1 MTPRVVYCLRSRVGA
16 REGVVSVQRLDLLA
30 PSGGRVT
37 VVLPADAPVSSVAS
51 GVRFAGGSFGTGFQ
65 IGPRGYHD
73 FACTYV
79 APAQQQG
86 RLLVHGREV
95 VVAEADDKESS
106 VATLM
111 GTYHELMTV
120 YAGPAPRRD
129 RVFALFSSLQIA
141 DHVGGMV
148 VKPSSATL
156 LDTMTEHIV
165 VVVKDYGS
173 VAVPGPRQALALVP
187 KHAGARTRYG
197 EVWKVPY
204 PGAEGSTT
212 ASRHS
217 FILGCPAGMA
227 EIHLAETT
235 ATTESQR
242 LSWLNEINVAW
253 HGMS

>member
-1 MTPRVVYCLRSRVGA
+1 M
-16 REGVVSVQRLDLLA
+16 SVQQLDLLA
-30 PSGGRVT
+30 PSGRRVT
-37 VVLPADAPVSSVAS
+37 VVLSADAPVSSVAA

-73 FACTYV
+73 FACAHV
-79 APAQQQG
+79 APAAQRE

-95 VVAEADDKESS
+95 VVAEANDKESS

-129 RVFALFSSLQIA
+129 RVFALFSSLQIE

-148 VKPSSATL
+148 IKPRSATL
-156 LDTMTEHIV
+156 LDTMTEHLM
-165 VVVKDYGS
+165 VVVKDHGS
-173 VAVPGPRQALALVP
+173 VAIPGPRQALALVP
-187 KHAGARTRYG
+187 KHAGARTKHG

-204 PGAEGSTT
+204 PGAEGSTK

-217 FILGCPAGMA
+217 FILGCTAGMA
-227 EIHLAETT
+227 EVHLADTT

-242 LSWLNEINVAW
+242 LSWLNEIDVAW